1 LRVLD
6 VILVVGLVVT
16 HLLIHVG
23 FGVGSGAPDLFL
35 LAVLIL
41 ARRSHMAVAAL
52 VGLGLGLLEDAQGL
66 LGFGANALAL
76 SLVGAL
82 GSRTRDLFVGE
93 TILFAGSYLF
103 LGKWVRDLVQWLAV
117 GVGNRPDFVEAIL
130 VNGVVAALYVA
141 VVGLALDF
149 VTGAVTSRE
158 GLR

>member
-1 LRVLD
+1 VRVLD
-6 VILVVGLVVT
+6 VILVVGLVFV
-16 HLLIHVG
+16 HLLVHVG
-23 FGVGSGAPDLFL
+23 LGVGSGAPDLFL

-41 ARRSHMAVAAL
+41 ARRSHTAVAAL

-82 GSRTRDLFVGE
+82 GARTRDLFVGE

-103 LGKWVRDLVQWLAV
+103 LGKWVRDLVQWVAV
-117 GVGNRPDFVEAIL
+117 GAGNRPDFVQA
-130 VNGVVAALYVA
+130 VVVSGVVAALYVA
-141 VVGLALDF
+141 AVGLALDF
-149 VTGAVTSRE
+149 VTGAVTSRD